1 MARMKGL
8 GVIQLVKFVRRWARQ
23 QRIEDVAKAFGME
36 ESTILSGR
44 VLVSSWY
51 PYEEFATLLREIRRR
66 IAGGD
71 PEFFV
76 RLGRI
81 SAETDLD
88 SALSSFT
95 LRRDF
100 ERFARGLA
108 LVWKA
113 YCDTGEIRIEQSA
126 PGASRTIFEG
136 APHLAPEHCLI
147 NLGWIAASLERGGAK
162 DVKVTHDECVSLGAS
177 HCVFQVAYRAD

>member
-1 MARMKGL
+1 MKGL

-23 QRIEDVAKAFGME
+23 QGIEDVAKAFGME
-36 ESTILSGR
+36 GSAILSGR
-44 VLVSSWY
+44 VLVSTWY
-51 PYEEFATLLREIRRR
+51 PYEEFATLLRGIRQQ

-88 SALSSFT
+88 GTLSSFAT
-95 LRRDF
+95 RRDF

-108 LVWKA
+108 LIWKA
-113 YCDTGEIRIEQSA
+113 YCDTGEIRIEQSM
-126 PGASRTIFEG
+126 PGASTTIFEG

-147 NLGWIAASLERGGAK
+147 NRGWIAASLERGGAK

-177 HCVFQVAYRAD
+177 RCVFRVTFKPD